1 MLDYFS
7 LLGVPRI
14 LRLDSRDLERRY
26 RALSREVHPDFF
38 HNASLAE
45 KRASLERSSNL
56 NDAYRTLREP
66 ISRIAHLIELEGAG
80 AMDARAARQVP
91 PGLLE
96 EVFALNELLD
106 EARALRA
113 AGSPEDEWIGRL
125 ENARR
130 PVEAKRVAHEA
141 DLEELSARWD
151 AASTRAEAHL
161 ERQQVLATLR
171 DRLLERNYIANLI
184 ADIERTLD
192 EGHASSHA

>member
-1 MLDYFS
+1 MNDYFS

-38 HNASLAE
+38 HNAPLAE
-45 KRASLERSSNL
+45 KRASLERTSNL

-66 ISRIAHLIELEGAG
+66 VSRITHLIELESAG
-80 AMDARAARQVP
+80 AMRTRADDQVP
-91 PGLLE
+91 PALLE
-96 EVFALNELLD
+96 EVFALNEELD
-106 EARALRA
+106 EVRALRA
-113 AGSPEDEWIGRL
+113 TGVPDDEWIEKL
-125 ENARR
+125 EKARR
-130 PVEAKRVAHEA
+130 PIEARRVAHEA

-151 AASTRAEAHL
+151 AAAMRAEAHL

-184 ADIERTLD
+184 ADIERTLG

>member
-14 LRLDSRDLERRY
+14 LRVDSRDLERRY
-26 RALSREVHPDFF
+26 RALTREVHPDFF
-38 HNASLAE
+38 HNASPVE
-45 KRASLERSSNL
+45 KRASLERTSTL

-66 ISRIAHLIELEGAG
+66 IARITHLIELESPGPIG
-80 AMDARAARQVP
+80 TRAATQVP
-91 PGLLE
+91 PALLE
-96 EVFALNELLD
+96 EVFALNEELD
-106 EARALRA
+106 EVRALRA
-113 AGSPEDEWIGRL
+113 AGARDDEWIERL
-125 ENARR
+125 EVARR
-130 PVEAKRVAHEA
+130 PIEALRVAHEA

-151 AASTRAEAHL
+151 AASARAETLL
-161 ERQQVLATLR
+161 ERQQVIATLR

>member
-14 LRLDSRDLERRY
+14 LSLDPRDLERRY

-38 HNASLAE
+38 YNASPAE
-45 KRASLERSSNL
+45 KRASLERTSNL
-56 NDAYRTLREP
+56 NDAYRTLREQ

-80 AMDARAARQVP
+80 AMQTREDKQVP

-96 EVFALNELLD
+96 EVFALNEELD
-106 EARALRA
+106 EVRALRA
-113 AGSPEDEWIGRL
+113 AGAPDEAWIDKL

-130 PVEAKRVAHEA
+130 PIEAKRVAHEA
-141 DLEELSARWD
+141 DLKELSARWD
-151 AASTRAEAHL
+151 AVSAREGGHL

-171 DRLLERNYIANLI
+171 DRLLERNYIANLL
-184 ADIERTLD
+184 ADIERTVG